1 MYNYD
6 NKELDKVIDNII
18 FGFFKE
24 TETEIVLLSDLGTVI
39 KMEAAQ
45 QIDLTYNVKVRN
57 INSYIRNT
65 YNSLSNYIKKHDKL
79 NLDLVENQICV
90 NVL

>member
-6 NKELDKVIDNII
+6 NKELDKVVDNII

-24 TETEIVLLSDLGTVI
+24 TETEMVLLSDLGSII
-39 KMEAAQ
+39 KMEGAQ
-45 QIDLTYNVKVRN
+45 QIDLTYNGKVRN

-79 NLDLVENQICV
+79 NLERVENQICV
-90 NVL
+90 NIL